1 MNVQS
6 TEDLPFPP
14 ENKQL
19 PLFLPS
25 RRPLWPLNHVFQP
38 HFFPKVAFMILPNCS
53 NSPCG
58 FSLPGAL
65 KIGSQSA
72 PATTRPTSPE
82 AEPASAPAC
91 RRSQVTGQLTALWW
105 LHTEMGMFF

>member
-25 RRPLWPLNHVFQP
+25 GRPLWPLNRVFQP
-38 HFFPKVAFMILPNCS
+38 HFFPKIAFTFLPNCS

-65 KIGSQSA
+65 KTGPKFAS
-72 PATTRPTSPE
+72 ATTRPISPK
-82 AEPASAPAC
+82 AEPTSAPAF
-91 RRSQVTGQLTALWW
+91 RRSQVTGQLTTLWW
-105 LHTEMGMFF
+105 LHTEMGMLF